1 MAPGGGEDL
10 MAVRPSFDLAW
21 RGYQRGQVE
30 EFVTW
35 VEAEFQRLAAERD
48 AAAHQAAELV
58 ERNRELRATID
69 RISRTPIAPDALQE
83 RSRRM
88 VELTREEAAE
98 ITARAEDT
106 AARIIADAKA
116 EAVRL
121 TEKER
126 ALVEAVAADREQQ
139 RREHEDLLRRAV
151 EERKAADEAAAK
163 ERRRLEEHLTRTL
176 ADRRIDALREI
187 ADRTAAAR
195 AEADARVRQATD
207 HATRIVADAEQ
218 RVAELTAVQQR
229 VKAALRGARELLAT
243 ANADLAPDGTPV
255 PNQRRTSALTEV
267 AEAVPTGGT
276 PASIEVAEAAPT
288 G

>member
-48 AAAHQAAELV
+48 AAARQAAELA
-58 ERNRELRATID
+58 EHNRELRATID

-121 TEKER
+121 TKKER
-126 ALVEAVAADREQQ
+126 ALVEAVAADREHQ

-163 ERRRLEEHLTRTL
+163 ERQRLEEHLTRTL
-176 ADRRIDALREI
+176 ADRRTDALREI

-195 AEADARVRQATD
+195 AEADAHLRQATD
-207 HATRIVADAEQ
+207 HATRIVADAER
-218 RVAELTAVQQR
+218 RVAELVAVQQR

-243 ANADLAPDGTPV
+243 ANAELAPDATPV
-255 PNQRRTSALTEV
+255 PNQRRTSPLAEV
-267 AEAVPTGGT
+267 AEVTPTG
-276 PASIEVAEAAPT
+276 
-288 G
+288 

>member
-10 MAVRPSFDLAW
+10 MSVRPSFDSAW

-35 VEAEFQRLAAERD
+35 VEAEFRRLAAERD
-48 AAAHQAAELV
+48 AAAQQAAELA
-58 ERNRELRATID
+58 ERNRELRATVD
-69 RISRTPIAPDALQE
+69 RISRTPIEPDALQE

-126 ALVEAVAADREQQ
+126 ALVEAVSADRVQQ
-139 RREHEDLLRRAV
+139 REEHEDLLRSAV

-176 ADRRIDALREI
+176 ADRRTDALREI
-187 ADRTAAAR
+187 ADRTATAR
-195 AEADARVRQATD
+195 AEADAHVRQATD

-218 RVAELTAVQQR
+218 RVAELVAVQHR

-267 AEAVPTGGT
+267 T
-276 PASIEVAEAAPT
+276 EAAPT